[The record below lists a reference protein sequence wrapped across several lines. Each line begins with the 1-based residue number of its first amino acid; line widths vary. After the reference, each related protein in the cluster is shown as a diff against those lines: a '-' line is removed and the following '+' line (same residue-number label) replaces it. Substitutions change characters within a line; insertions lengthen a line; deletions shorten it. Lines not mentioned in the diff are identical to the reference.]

1 MKEILNEWREFLN
14 EQDSAKYPGRAKTP
28 GEKLVSRVK
37 DFDGASLIA
46 LTKRARKAMRADLK
60 KIPAGFMHPG
70 QPTPSRTG
78 LEQGISTDIV
88 NYGPA
93 KLDKVLAWS
102 VDKLK
107 NHAASLGIISDYS
120 RYFMPAG
127 KDSGLRTDEVQKEK
141 FINKFNF
148 LNQKLQKGAK
158 TVSRGSQTIT
168 RKDNKFFLNEK
179 PVKNLAWAI
188 HKVARQEIA
197 RPHQPLDLIAFD
209 KSKYKTKPGDPKH
222 LTGRTIDF
230 VLQGDE
236 GRLDMDLNDKAHQSK
251 TSQFLKNYGPMY
263 GIVNY
268 GGESW
273 HWEMNAENRA
283 FFEKMMKQGITPI
296 QSALK
301 SLVTKDL
308 KPIAE

>member
-1 MKEILNEWREFLN
+1 MKEIINEWREFLN
-14 EQDSAKYPGRAKTP
+14 EQDPAKAPTP
-28 GEKLVSRVK
+28 GEKLVKRTKEFDRDSILSK
-37 DFDGASLIA
+37 DVEKELK
-46 LTKRARKAMRADLK
+46 KRIRADLK

-70 QPTPSRTG
+70 QPTLSRTG

-120 RYFMPAG
+120 KYFMPVG
-127 KDSGLRTDEVQKEK
+127 PNSGLRDNKVQKEK
-141 FINKFNF
+141 FINKFNQINND
-148 LNQKLQKGAK
+148 LKKGVPEITK
-158 TVSRGSQTIT
+158 GPHTIT
-168 RKDNKFFLNEK
+168 QKNRKFFFNGERIR
-179 PVKNLAWAI
+179 NLANAI
-188 HKVARQEIA
+188 HILARQEIA
-197 RPHQPLDLIAFD
+197 RPYENLKLTAFD
-209 KSKYKTKPGDPKH
+209 NSSITTEKGNPKH

-236 GRLDMDLNDKAHQSK
+236 GNLDMDLNKSAKKSK
-251 TSQFLKNYGPMY
+251 TGQFLKNYGPMY

-296 QSALK
+296 QSALNA
-301 SLVTKDL
+301 LATKDL
-308 KPIAE
+308 KPKAE